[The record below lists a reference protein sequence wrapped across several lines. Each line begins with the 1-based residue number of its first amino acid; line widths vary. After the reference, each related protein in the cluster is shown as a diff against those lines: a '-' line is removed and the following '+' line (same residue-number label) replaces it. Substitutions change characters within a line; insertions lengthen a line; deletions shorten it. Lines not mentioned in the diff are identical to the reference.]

1 MQIKFPVI
9 SQLSSYVKPYKKLF
23 YSSIVLAIL
32 MAVISPVRPYLIQ
45 QTLAITTNNN
55 VASFIS
61 WLPINF
67 SEKPITSL
75 IVVITIFQIAF
86 IIIETI
92 IRFAFSF
99 ITAKLGQ
106 LVVKDLRVAVF
117 KRIINLHLQQ
127 FDTTPVGTLSTRTIN
142 DIESINEIFSDGL
155 IPIIA
160 DLLTII
166 FTLAMMFYIDVK
178 LTLIALIPFP
188 ILIIGTYYFK
198 ESVKKSFIK
207 VRNAVAAL
215 NTFVQEHLSGMAIV
229 QAFTAEEVTYKKF
242 EAINNQHK
250 KANIKAIFAYSV
262 FFPLMEVVLA
272 ISIALIVWWVSNQ
285 AINQPQLSVEL
296 SGKIVAFVLFMN
308 QIFRPLRVIADKFNV
323 LQMGIIAGERVL
335 AVINND
341 AENIGKIAAAATNT
355 PPITVQFKN
364 VYFEYLPNTPV
375 LKNIS
380 FTVPKGEVLAIVGST
395 GSGKTSI
402 IGALN
407 KLYPI
412 QQGEILL
419 DDINIEKLSLHQLRS
434 QIGVVLQDVFLFSGS
449 VLENITLHNPTISLQ
464 QVQHAATLLGLDSF
478 IQKLPN
484 GYHYNVMER
493 GNTLSLGQR
502 QLISFIR
509 TILYNPGILVL
520 DEATSSV
527 DTETEQL
534 IQHAIDTLVK
544 GRTSIV
550 IAHRL
555 STIQK
560 ANTIMVLDKGEI
572 KEMGNHA
579 QLMALKGIYYG
590 LHVKQFSE

>member
-285 AINQPQLSVEL
+285 AIDQPQLSVEL